1 VLCAVCCVLCD
12 VYCVLCTVYCVLI
25 DVYCVLLVAY
35 CVLCILKQL
44 LLPPTPLYH
53 SNGRSSVVRM
63 MTREHPHMIKRA
75 YSIHFMIG
83 AKTYRMSKTQKD
95 QVSLPW

>member
-1 VLCAVCCVLCD
+1 
-12 VYCVLCTVYCVLI
+12 
-25 DVYCVLLVAY
+25 
-35 CVLCILKQL
+35 
-44 LLPPTPLYH
+44 
-53 SNGRSSVVRM
+53 M

-95 QVSLPW
+95 QVSLPYYEYSSTINLSGTILVFVFM

>member
-1 VLCAVCCVLCD
+1 M
-12 VYCVLCTVYCVLI
+12 
-25 DVYCVLLVAY
+25 
-35 CVLCILKQL
+35 
-44 LLPPTPLYH
+44 
-53 SNGRSSVVRM
+53 RM

-95 QVSLPW
+95 QVSLPYYEYHWYYKIIWYNLGIRIHVTVIILPSTVIRIYTTVIYNDIRP